1 MKIVRKYCVFVLFCC
16 GCYAQSAQ
24 PLATTDEL
32 PFFRFML
39 MNLASLDH
47 HPKAIDAYEAS
58 LVKQFGLNAQESA
71 IIHAR
76 AQTLNALL
84 TQLRQ
89 SSQAV
94 VNGKKNLSSADTTTL
109 SSLSDQRDQLIA
121 TLANEILN
129 AVRPETAA
137 RLRAPGQVVAASA
150 KQGQGG
156 K

>member
-1 MKIVRKYCVFVLFCC
+1 
-16 GCYAQSAQ
+16 
-24 PLATTDEL
+24 
-32 PFFRFML
+32 
-39 MNLASLDH
+39 
-47 HPKAIDAYEAS
+47 
-58 LVKQFGLNAQESA
+58 VKQFGLNAQESA

-89 SSQAV
+89 SSQAI
-94 VNGKKNLSSADTTTL
+94 VNGKKNLAASDATALSAL
-109 SSLSDQRDQLIA
+109 ADQRDQLIN

-137 RLRAPGQVVAASA
+137 RLRAPGHVVAASA
-150 KQGQGG
+150 TQGQGG